1 MNYANF
7 IVKIVKEPEQ
17 KFFQKN
23 TVVTKM
29 LVKFVPTRKK
39 FLNVKDTFEISI
51 WENLSNETIK
61 YYRLYDYIF
70 IEGYISLRTNFSI
83 STQTSQLDKRLE
95 ISVFKHYPLFLT

>member
-39 FLNVKDTFEISI
+39 FLNIKDTFEISI

-70 IEGYISLRTNFSI
+70 IEGYISLRTNFSM
-83 STQTSQLDKRLE
+83 SVQTSQLDKRLE

>member
-7 IVKIVKEPEQ
+7 IVKIIKEPEQ
-17 KFFQKN
+17 KFFQEN

-39 FLNVKDTFEISI
+39 FLNIKDTFEISI
-51 WENLSNETIK
+51 WENLSHETIK